1 MEEQVILVELHV
13 VSDTDVPPPLIFIR
27 DQIRHSS
34 EQYIEWDMHI
44 YILYTQTYIYT
55 YMFTYIDI
63 WKYATFHIFRAE
75 VDFLVLWDV
84 PPSTFTTSWPPR
96 PHRISASPD
105 EVPVGGESGILIGK
119 TLRVYS
125 ISAVYRH
132 TWSISGTV
140 CLYYKWYIYICIIRI
155 YSRVLEFC
163 LIPWSIW
170 PYSEHGEPWLGWRH
184 RNGFEWLTPDVDMTN
199 PRQNPQFVMP
209 SLWYLCF

>member
-1 MEEQVILVELHV
+1 MQ
-13 VSDTDVPPPLIFIR
+13 
-27 DQIRHSS
+27 
-34 EQYIEWDMHI
+34 
-44 YILYTQTYIYT
+44 
-55 YMFTYIDI
+55 
-63 WKYATFHIFRAE
+63 
-75 VDFLVLWDV
+75 
-84 PPSTFTTSWPPR
+84 PSTFLGLKSIFWFFGMFLQALLRPVDLLGLIGFLPR
-96 PHRISASPD
+96 QMRCQW
-105 EVPVGGESGILIGK
+105 GGSGILIGK